1 MRQSCFTVLRLILI
15 VFLGILG
22 STKADR
28 KHFKEFI
35 LYVLRYDS
43 LFL

>member
-1 MRQSCFTVLRLILI
+1 MRELCFTVLLLNLI

-22 STKADR
+22 STKANR
-28 KHFKEFI
+28 KHFMEFI
-35 LYVLRYDS
+35 LYVLGYDS